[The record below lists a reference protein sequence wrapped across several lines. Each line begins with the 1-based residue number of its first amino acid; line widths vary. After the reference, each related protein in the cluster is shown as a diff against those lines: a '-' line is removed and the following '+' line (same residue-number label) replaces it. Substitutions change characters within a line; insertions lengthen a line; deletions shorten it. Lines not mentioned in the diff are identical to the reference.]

1 VVLFVFFL
9 GPSKHK
15 SEKRPQTS
23 SIYYIQTHFEATP
36 YNPKNMKA
44 YYYDSEAVTN
54 TTSFAYYKAD
64 NYTRATSARIMT
76 PDAQ

>member
-1 VVLFVFFL
+1 
-9 GPSKHK
+9 
-15 SEKRPQTS
+15 
-23 SIYYIQTHFEATP
+23 
-36 YNPKNMKA
+36 MKA